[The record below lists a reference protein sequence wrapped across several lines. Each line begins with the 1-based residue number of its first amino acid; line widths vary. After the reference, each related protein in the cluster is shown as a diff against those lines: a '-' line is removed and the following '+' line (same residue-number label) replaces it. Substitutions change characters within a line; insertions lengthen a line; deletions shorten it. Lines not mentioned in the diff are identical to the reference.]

1 MTQKLLVVQATFHQK
16 EMETMLTTAQNTAA
30 ECGLK
35 IGKVVSVPGCMEIP
49 FALHK
54 NLLKEEFSGAVVLGI
69 IERGETK
76 HGLTMAQAVISS
88 IINIQMQANKPIGV
102 GILGPEINPSQIPP
116 RLEGYASA
124 AVKAVDHMLK
134 LE

>member
-1 MTQKLLVVQATFHQK
+1 MDQKLLIVQATFHQK
-16 EMETMLTTAQNTAA
+16 EMETMLQAAKKTAA
-30 ECGLK
+30 ECDLE
-35 IGKVVSVPGCMEIP
+35 IGKVVSVPGSMEIP

-54 NLLKEEFSGAVVLGI
+54 NLLKEEFSAAVVLGI
-69 IERGETK
+69 IEKGETK

-88 IINIQMQANKPIGV
+88 IIDIQIQAGKPVGV

-116 RLEGYASA
+116 RLDGYASA
-124 AVKAVDHMLK
+124 AVKAANHLLK